1 MKVEALSFSC
11 DGNYLASVGGQDDG
25 KLVVWDVQTGKAVCG
40 SPVPVDYAQ
49 TVKFFNNT
57 EDKLVTAGG
66 MKITV
71 WDFQVA
77 MRLLKPTET
86 NLGRM
91 RRTTLS
97 IVSFVSFTALF
108 TTPMRSFLVF
118 CTVEKIMTI
127 LFHG

>member
-1 MKVEALSFSC
+1 MEALSFSC
-11 DGNYLASVGGQDDG
+11 DANYLASVGGQDDG

-71 WDFQVA
+71 WDFHVA
-77 MRLLKPTET
+77 MRLLRPTET
-86 NLGRM
+86 NLGRI

-97 IVSFVSFTALF
+97 IVSLLTNRLCFRV
-108 TTPMRSFLVF
+108 PMLCVF
-118 CTVEKIMTI
+118 GCK
-127 LFHG
+127 L